1 MRDFLNLPWECADEI
16 AVSELRQIPLLL
28 MSSLL
33 LPSDVSLRPK
43 SLALLHEIGVKIF
56 IDAGGNRLEFPPGVA
71 QVVSCVLE
79 TEKPFLTDVS
89 ARVIIDRAIATID
102 DQPAGLDV
110 GAPTGS

>member
-1 MRDFLNLPWECADEI
+1 
-16 AVSELRQIPLLL
+16 

-56 IDAGGNRLEFPPGVA
+56 IGADGNRLEFPPGVA

-79 TEKPFLTDVS
+79 TEKPFLPGDS
-89 ARVIIDRAIATID
+89 ARVIDRAIATIEN
-102 DQPAGLDV
+102 QPP
-110 GAPTGS
+110 APEAAAD

>member
-1 MRDFLNLPWECADEI
+1 
-16 AVSELRQIPLLL
+16 

-33 LPSDVSLRPK
+33 LPADVSLRPN

-79 TEKPFLTDVS
+79 TEKPFLSD
-89 ARVIIDRAIATID
+89 ARACVGIDQAIAAISD
-102 DQPAGLDV
+102 RIIAPDSDLKPA
-110 GAPTGS
+110 PEQTT